1 MDSCKWN
8 VSFVNAFFILYLCYV
23 VQFIREVFL
32 TFSRRLFVLM
42 KLRPE
47 NLAAVAVWL
56 GHISKNHPDVFE
68 TA

>member
-1 MDSCKWN
+1 MLFSIISLLRCAVYKG
-8 VSFVNAFFILYLCYV
+8 S
-23 VQFIREVFL
+23 FL

>member
-1 MDSCKWN
+1 MLFSIISLLRCAVYKG
-8 VSFVNAFFILYLCYV
+8 S
-23 VQFIREVFL
+23 FL

-42 KLRPE
+42 KLQPE

-56 GHISKNHPDVFE
+56 GHISKNHPEVFE